1 MTRRVHFDLSSKA
14 PRATWAR
21 RARGHDLVTAH
32 APRASTR
39 PATSAVARVGAS
51 LLALALTAHCG
62 GTEPSGVD
70 AGSVRDGGPIDRR
83 SPNDVDGDEWPNET
97 DNCPEVPNPDQLDRD
112 RDGRGD
118 VCDACPATAL
128 PMGGAACEP
137 VAEVEPNDTAE
148 VATAI
153 VLGATGAVRVATG
166 VLEPADGG
174 RAARDTFQIMVAAD
188 TRLRARVVRS
198 GARALIEPELVVE
211 GGAYG
216 TPRRAEGLF
225 GAEREL
231 YFAAAGTYTLTV
243 RDRRGADAEL
253 GGPTFGYELA
263 LEVLPTEPERLV
275 PPVRERKLVVG
286 PEGRVFTFDVAVTEA
301 RRLRALAR
309 TTLGSRAEG
318 ADPIVV
324 LVPAGGAAIENGDLR
339 MGSLDARVLESVG
352 VGTHRVVVDHARLVG
367 TSPAELT
374 LTVDLPAENEEL
386 EPNDE
391 PEFASRWVVPGQTKA
406 RIDRMGAGG
415 GVDVDVFRWDAPA
428 GTVLSVRAL
437 VDANSQVDPTLTLF
451 RMGQSGPELLYEN
464 LDSSGPSARLDAIL
478 PAAGPYYV
486 QVRDQLGMGMN
497 GQNRGGELFP
507 YTLFTERLSID
518 PEAELLGPGPLEGV
532 ITPGGKLSRF
542 ILTASLAPTLV
553 ELSRTSVGNP
563 ELSPG
568 IRVYAPGATALL
580 ADGADAAA
588 VVLDQPATYVVAV
601 HNTNAGRGGLDFRY
615 SIDTRWTALG
625 ENLEAEPNDATPNAL
640 GALPAAYLGE
650 LMDADD
656 VDDVLIDAPANAR
669 LDVVRGRVS
678 PTIRVTLFRGGTQL
692 GTSDGGD
699 LRAVPTGAG
708 GTLRLRVSAVTG
720 ATGGGR
726 YAFAIRVER

>member
-1 MTRRVHFDLSSKA
+1 MST
-14 PRATWAR
+14 PAT
-21 RARGHDLVTAH
+21 
-32 APRASTR
+32 TR
-39 PATSAVARVGAS
+39 PVTSVIARVGAS
-51 LLALALTAHCG
+51 LLALALMAHCG

-70 AGSVRDGGPIDRR
+70 GGSVRDGGPIDRR
-83 SPNDVDGDEWPNET
+83 SPTDVDGDEWLNET
-97 DNCPEVPNPDQLDRD
+97 DNCPDVPNPDQLDRD

-137 VAEVEPNDTAE
+137 IAEVEPNDTAE
-148 VATAI
+148 AATAI
-153 VLGATGAVRVATG
+153 VLGAPGAVRVATG
-166 VLEPADGG
+166 VIEPDGA

-188 TRLRARVVRS
+188 TRLRARVLRS
-198 GARALIEPELVVE
+198 GARALLEPELIVE
-211 GGAYG
+211 GGAYT
-216 TPRRAEGLF
+216 TPRRAAGLF

-243 RDRRGADAEL
+243 RDRRAADAGSEV
-253 GGPTFGYELA
+253 GGPTFAYELA

-286 PEGRVFTFDVAVTEA
+286 PEGRVFTFDVAITEA
-301 RRLRALAR
+301 RRLRALAS
-309 TTLGSRAEG
+309 TTLGARAEG

-324 LVPAGGAAIENGDLR
+324 LIPAGGAAIENGDLR

-352 VGTHRVVVDHARLVG
+352 VGTHRVVVDHARVVG
-367 TSPAELT
+367 SAPAELT
-374 LTVDLPAENEEL
+374 FTVDLPAENEEL

-391 PEFASRWVVPGQTKA
+391 PDFASRWVVPGQTKA

-451 RMGQSGPELLYEN
+451 RVGEAGPEIMYEN
-464 LDSSGPSARLDAIL
+464 LDSSGPSARVDAIL
-478 PAAGPYYV
+478 PTAGPYYV
-486 QVRDQLGMGMN
+486 RVRDQLGMGMN
-497 GQNRGGELFP
+497 GQIRGGELFP

-518 PEAELLGPGPLEGV
+518 PEAELLGPGPLQGV
-532 ITPGGKLSRF
+532 LTPGGKLSRF

-553 ELSRTSVGNP
+553 ELARSAVGNAALTP
-563 ELSPG
+563 R

-580 ADGADAAA
+580 ADGANTTA
-588 VVLDQPATYVVAV
+588 VVLEQPGTYVVAV
-601 HNTNAGRGGLDFRY
+601 HNANEGRGGLDFTY
-615 SIDTRWTALG
+615 TIDTRWTALG

-640 GALPAAYLGE
+640 GALPAAFVGE
-650 LMDADD
+650 LQDADD
-656 VDDVLIDAPANAR
+656 VDEALIDAPANAR
-669 LDVVRGRVS
+669 LDVIRGRVS
-678 PTIRVTLFRGGTQL
+678 PNVRVTLFRGNAQL

-699 LRAVPTGAG
+699 LRAVPTDVG

-720 ATGGGR
+720 ATRGGR
-726 YAFAIRVER
+726 YAFAVRVAR